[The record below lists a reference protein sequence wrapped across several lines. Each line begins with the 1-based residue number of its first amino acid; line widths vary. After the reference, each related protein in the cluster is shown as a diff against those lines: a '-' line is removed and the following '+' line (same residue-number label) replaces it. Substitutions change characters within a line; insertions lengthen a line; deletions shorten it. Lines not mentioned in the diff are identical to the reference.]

1 MPQHLTDQIFSVADA
16 SFEATALAVFRY
28 QYEHTQLYRD
38 FCDRMRRTPDI
49 VTRVSDIPFLP
60 VQFFKS
66 HTITDSQYPVA
77 KTFESSTTTGTTPSR
92 HHVADLSVY
101 ERSYLEA
108 FGLFYGSPSQYC
120 ILSLLPSYLER
131 GTSSLLYMA
140 DDLMR
145 RSGDPLSG
153 FIDKDFE
160 ELNRRIAAAQQ
171 SNKRL
176 LLLGVTYALLDFAE
190 AWPQAL
196 EGAIIMETGG
206 MKGRRE
212 EMTRAEIH
220 RILTQAFGVQS
231 IHSEYG
237 MTELLSQAYSAG
249 DGIFRCPP
257 WMRILV
263 RDPYDPLSY
272 LPAGKTGSLNII
284 DLANL
289 HSCSFLAVSDM
300 GKVYPDGSFEVLG
313 RLDHAEIRGCN
324 LMYEV

>member
-1 MPQHLTDQIFSVADA
+1 
-16 SFEATALAVFRY
+16 
-28 QYEHTQLYRD
+28 
-38 FCDRMRRTPDI
+38 MRRTPDT
-49 VTRVSDIPFLP
+49 VAAVADIPFLP

-66 HTITDSQYPVA
+66 HTVIDSQYPAV

-92 HHVADLSVY
+92 HHVSDLAVY
-101 ERSYLEA
+101 ERSYLAA
-108 FGLFYGSPSQYC
+108 FELFYGRPDQYC

-153 FIDKDFE
+153 FIDKDFA
-160 ELNRRIAAAQQ
+160 ELHRRIALAGATGR
-171 SNKRL
+171 RL

-190 AWPQAL
+190 AYPQPL
-196 EGAIIMETGG
+196 GDVIIMETGG

-220 RILTQAFGVQS
+220 RVLTTAFGVRT

-249 DGIFRCPP
+249 EGVFRCPP
-257 WMRILV
+257 WMRVLV

-272 LPAGKTGSLNII
+272 LPAGKTGSINII

-289 HSCSFLAVSDM
+289 HSCSFLAVSDL
-300 GKVYPDGSFEVLG
+300 GRVYTDGSFEVLG
-313 RLDHAEIRGCN
+313 RLDNSEIRGCN
-324 LMYEV
+324 LMYEL

>member
-1 MPQHLTDQIFSVADA
+1 MPQHLTDLIFHADQA
-16 SFEATALAVFRY
+16 SFEATALSVFRY
-28 QYEHTQLYRD
+28 QYQHTQLYRD
-38 FCDRMRRTPDI
+38 FCDRMHRTPDT
-49 VTRVSDIPFLP
+49 VAALADIPFLP

-66 HTITDSQYPVA
+66 HTVSDSQYPAV

-92 HHVADLSVY
+92 HHVVDLALY
-101 ERSYLEA
+101 EQSYLRA
-108 FGLFYGSPSQYC
+108 FELFYGDPSQYC

-153 FIDKDFE
+153 FIDKDFA
-160 ELNRRIAAAQQ
+160 ELNRRIAIAGN
-171 SNKRL
+171 SNKKL

-190 AWPQAL
+190 AYPQPL
-196 EGAIIMETGG
+196 GDTIIMETGG

-220 RILTQAFGVQS
+220 RVLTTAFGVRC

-237 MTELLSQAYSAG
+237 MTELLSQAYSSG
-249 DGIFRCPP
+249 EGIFRCPP
-257 WMRILV
+257 WMMLLV

-289 HSCSFLAVSDM
+289 HSCSFLAVSDL

-313 RLDHAEIRGCN
+313 RLDNSEIRGCN
-324 LMYEV
+324 LMYEL

>member
-1 MPQHLTDQIFSVADA
+1 MFGTTAA

-38 FCDRMRRTPDI
+38 FCDRMRRTPGT
-49 VTRVSDIPFLP
+49 VAALADIPFLP

-66 HTITDSQYPVA
+66 HAVIDSLYTPV

-92 HHVADLSVY
+92 HQVADLALY
-101 ERSYLEA
+101 ERSYISA
-108 FGLFYGSPSQYC
+108 FEQFYGAPSQYC

-153 FIDKDFE
+153 FIDKDFA
-160 ELNRRIAAAQQ
+160 ELNRRIALAGADG
-171 SNKRL
+171 KRL

-190 AWPQAL
+190 AYPQSL
-196 EGAIIMETGG
+196 GDTIVMETGG

-220 RILTQAFGVQS
+220 RVLTEAFGIDS

-249 DGIFRCPP
+249 GGVFRCPP
-257 WMRILV
+257 WMRVLT

-272 LPAGKTGSLNII
+272 LPAGRTGCLSII

-289 HSCSFLAVSDM
+289 HSCSFLAVSDL
-300 GKVYPDGSFEVLG
+300 GRAFPDASFEVLG
-313 RLDHAEIRGCN
+313 RLDHSEIRGCN
-324 LMYEV
+324 LMYEL